1 MNETEKNCQN
11 KAPLH
16 FASMENKPEVVKLLV
31 DSGANVNIKEKFG
44 FTPLHISAG
53 EGLTKVTQILLEN
66 GAEVD
71 AKVSNGETP
80 IGRAAMY
87 GHTEDVKHD

>member
-1 MNETEKNCQN
+1 M
-11 KAPLH
+11 
-16 FASMENKPEVVKLLV
+16 
-31 DSGANVNIKEKFG
+31 NIKEKFS
-44 FTPLHISAG
+44 FTPLHISTG

-87 GHTEDVKHD
+87 GHTEDVKLLIEYGANGKYHLRSII